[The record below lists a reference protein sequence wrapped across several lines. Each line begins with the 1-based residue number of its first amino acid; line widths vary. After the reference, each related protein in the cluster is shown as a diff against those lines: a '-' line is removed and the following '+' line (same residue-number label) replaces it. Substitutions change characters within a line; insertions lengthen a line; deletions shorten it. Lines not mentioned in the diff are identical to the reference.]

1 MRILRRIRRF
11 FGASKD
17 FDEVSWELAANY
29 TLSGGMNVYG
39 AIQNGCQSGQFPA
52 RPYCLFGETVD
63 GVKPAAPLTPEL
75 TFSISPEMRVPM
87 NGGGEVVLR
96 ADYSYRD
103 EMFGEPSSRLT
114 SRF

>member
-1 MRILRRIRRF
+1 
-11 FGASKD
+11 
-17 FDEVSWELAANY
+17 
-29 TLSGGMNVYG
+29 MNVYG

-103 EMFGEPSSRLT
+103 EMFGEPSSEPGRFNGDRQPQPDQLRHLLPFGVGLT

>member
-1 MRILRRIRRF
+1 
-11 FGASKD
+11 
-17 FDEVSWELAANY
+17 
-29 TLSGGMNVYG
+29 MNVYG

-96 ADYSYRD
+96 AVRRA
-103 EMFGEPSSRLT
+103 EFGTGPIQRRST
-114 SRF
+114 AAA